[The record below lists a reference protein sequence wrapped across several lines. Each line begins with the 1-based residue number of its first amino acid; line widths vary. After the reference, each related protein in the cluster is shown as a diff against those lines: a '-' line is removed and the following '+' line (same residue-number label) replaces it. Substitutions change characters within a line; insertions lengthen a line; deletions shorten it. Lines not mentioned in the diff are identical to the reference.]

1 MNESKSIKNWV
12 EDDRPREK
20 MMQKGAGALTD
31 AELLAILISSGTR
44 EKSALDLAKE
54 ILAKAGQNL
63 RELGRLSI
71 KELQK
76 TKGIGS
82 ARAITISAAMELGR
96 RRQMAEGLERAI
108 IRKSRDAADIFMPM
122 LQDKNFECFCVMYL
136 NQASKVIAIEEI
148 SSGGLTGTVADI
160 RIILKNALL
169 YNANQLM
176 IAHNHPSG
184 NRTPSAQDKAIT
196 IKISDAAAMMD
207 IKLLDHIIIA
217 GSEYVSLS
225 DEGFM

>member
-1 MNESKSIKNWV
+1 
-12 EDDRPREK
+12 
-20 MMQKGAGALTD
+20 
-31 AELLAILISSGTR
+31 
-44 EKSALDLAKE
+44 
-54 ILAKAGQNL
+54 
-63 RELGRLSI
+63 
-71 KELQK
+71 
-76 TKGIGS
+76 
-82 ARAITISAAMELGR
+82 
-96 RRQMAEGLERAI
+96 MAEGLERAI

-122 LQDKNFECFCVMYL
+122 LQDKNYECFCVMYL

-184 NRTPSAQDKAIT
+184 NRTPSAQDKAIP

-207 IKLLDHIIIA
+207 IQYHETSFSRYSNSGA
-217 GSEYVSLS
+217 CHVVSNFAMVL
-225 DEGFM
+225 F